1 MFDTLKAL
9 WLGFSGSL
17 SGYGEARRL
26 VWLLLVAFLAGWLAT
41 VFAAWISFPSY
52 YSTISYLPGSMVI
65 GWAFTLGIAGF
76 LYFVLSYLS
85 GYLVERWKRITPAR
99 RNYTALGARIFTV
112 CAILFLCVD
121 MYMNLQGSEHRAKEA
136 AGNREKFTYQ
146 TPAETADMLAGDKEK
161 LTGIEAG
168 KVGGYG
174 WRDPKTGIF
183 WLNTS
188 GKRAAADLRGSIRR
202 AEQSDSTARAAFLAD
217 IRAANSEKAA
227 IEGKAQS
234 TLKNAVYGVYIL
246 IFLLGIV
253 QGYITE
259 TIQAA
264 GLEDRPE
271 DQPSVEV
278 KKKRQEARKLKRGN
292 GIKQAATGQP
302 RPAIAMQGK
311 GYQIECKHCG
321 ESVVMKSHLA
331 KYCGPE
337 CRQAAWEK
345 RTGAKLKKGKKTG
358 VQKIGF

>member
-17 SGYGEARRL
+17 SQYGEARRL

-41 VFAAWISFPSY
+41 IFAAWISFPSY
-52 YSTISYLPGSMVI
+52 YSTISYLPGALVI

-85 GYLVERWKRITPAR
+85 GFLVERWKRTPAGR
-99 RNYTALGARIFTV
+99 RNYTALGARIFAV
-112 CAILFLCVD
+112 CAVLFLCVD

-136 AGNREKFTYQ
+136 AGKLERYTYQ
-146 TPAETADMLAGDKEK
+146 TPAETAARLEGYRAK
-161 LTGIEAG
+161 LEGIEAG
-168 KVGGYG
+168 RVGGYG
-174 WRDPKTGIF
+174 WKDRKTNIF
-183 WLNTS
+183 WLNSS

-202 AEQSDSTARAAFLAD
+202 TEQADSTAQAAFLAD
-217 IRAANSEKAA
+217 ITAANTDRQATETKART
-227 IEGKAQS
+227 

-253 QGYITE
+253 QGYIVE

-264 GLEDRPE
+264 GLEDIPE
-271 DQPSVEV
+271 AQLGVEASKMPPHNG
-278 KKKRQEARKLKRGN
+278 KKTKGN
-292 GIKQAATGQP
+292 SIAQGIKGQP

-311 GYQIECKHCG
+311 GWQIECKHCG
-321 ESVVMKSHLA
+321 ETAIMKSHLA
-331 KYCGPE
+331 KYCGDE

-345 RTGAKLKKGKKTG
+345 RTGAKIKKGRKKG
-358 VQKIGF
+358 VEKIGY